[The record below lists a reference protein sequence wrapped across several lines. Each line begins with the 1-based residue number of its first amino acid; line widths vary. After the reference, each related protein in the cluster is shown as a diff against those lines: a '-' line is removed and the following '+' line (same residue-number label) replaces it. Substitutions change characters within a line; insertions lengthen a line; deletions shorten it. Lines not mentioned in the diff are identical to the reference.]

1 MFASHVPPT
10 GDLACNPGMCPD
22 WESNQGLLG
31 SQAHTQS
38 TELHQP
44 VFHSDHTSLLSQ
56 QWIRI
61 PFSPQPLQYLLWLV
75 LLIIAILTGVR
86 WYLTVV
92 LICVPQELVRLN
104 IFSYM
109 CWPFLCLLGR
119 GVYSGPL
126 PILNWSWLVLSFM
139 SSLYIL
145 DIKPLLKHFLPF
157 SMLAFHY
164 VDEFFWCAE
173 VLKMWCSPICFCC
186 LCFRSHIQEIVAKI
200 SVMNLFPYVF
210 YEFSFRSYFLKY
222 ITILK
227 FILLSIYFLMFL
239 VSLLQIFPLW
249 TFLFMFFDKYKK
261 VPCMEFN
268 VKSVSY
274 GWPLSENKSITLR

>member
-1 MFASHVPPT
+1 MI
-10 GDLACNPGMCPD
+10 CNYF
-22 WESNQGLLG
+22 
-31 SQAHTQS
+31 
-38 TELHQP
+38 LHFYSLP
-44 VFHSDHTSLLSQ
+44 FHSC
-56 QWIRI
+56 
-61 PFSPQPLQYLLWLV
+61 
-75 LLIIAILTGVR
+75 G
-86 WYLTVV
+86 
-92 LICVPQELVRLN
+92 
-104 IFSYM
+104 
-109 CWPFLCLLGR
+109 
-119 GVYSGPL
+119 
-126 PILNWSWLVLSFM
+126 
-139 SSLYIL
+139 SSL
-145 DIKPLLKHFLPF
+145 
-157 SMLAFHY
+157 
-164 VDEFFWCAE
+164 WCAK
-173 VLKMWCSPICFCC
+173 VLKFYIVSFVYFCYWCLCFCC
-186 LCFRSHIQEIVAKI
+186 HIQEIVAKI